1 MPVVINE
8 FETVLEPAA
17 PSAGQTPA
25 PAAAAPPL
33 TAEDLRQLLLDL
45 QETQLRLSAH

>member
-8 FETVLEPAA
+8 FETVLEPAGA
-17 PSAGQTPA
+17 ATQPA
-25 PAAAAPPL
+25 PAPGAAAPQL
-33 TAEDLRQLLLDL
+33 TLEDLRLLLAEL

>member
-17 PSAGQTPA
+17 PTTTSAPA
-25 PAAAAPPL
+25 PASGAQPL
-33 TAEDLRQLLLDL
+33 TPEDLRLLLAEL
-45 QETQLRLSAH
+45 QEAQLRLSAH